1 MLEGV
6 DKPNAVELRAVL
18 DTRHLLGMPPATG
31 AGGNAPYG
39 SGRGRQRAPL
49 FAFFC
54 ATKAQHPTKVPAEGA
69 HCLL

>member
-18 DTRHLLGMPPATG
+18 DTRHLLGMPRAAAG

-49 FAFFC
+49 FSFFC
-54 ATKAQHPTKVPAEGA
+54 ATKAQHPTKV
-69 HCLL
+69 CVL